1 MQDAV
6 INIDDLIH
14 ARSVEDIRREFKAT
28 WNESIRDSLVRSVC
42 AFANDLLNLNGGYII
57 LGIETT
63 DQGYPILPPRGL
75 GELDIDRV
83 QRELLGQCNRI
94 DPDFR
99 PLVFPA
105 IYQERSILIVW
116 APGGDNRPY
125 QAPRRSAAGERAFY
139 VRQGSE
145 TVEAR
150 GEILSQ
156 LLAHA
161 ARIPFDDRRSL
172 VSTVEDISP
181 TLVRRFLYNVRSAL
195 IRPGTNVADLDLYHK
210 MRLVVPV
217 NDYYVPR
224 NAAVLFFHEAPE
236 NFFRGAQIEVVQ
248 FGDDTGGDLI
258 EERTITGPLN
268 EQVKLTVDY
277 LNSMADVMLRK
288 RPGEAEVDR
297 TVAYPYE
304 AMEEAVV
311 NAVYHRSY
319 DSNPEPIKI
328 YMYPDRMEIISYP
341 GPLQGIEQHHLAK
354 DGTVPPIPA
363 RNRRIGEFLKELR
376 LAEGR
381 GTGLP
386 KIRRRMAENGSPEP
400 QFDFDVGRTYFRVTL
415 PAHPRYKVI
424 HAIREAALLWSTGDR
439 QAALEH
445 LSSVYEAQ
453 KGSGALAGRLID
465 YLAANDDLKAS
476 EHVLDQFTSQPL
488 KTEFAQPY
496 LAYAKALLDRNQS
509 AAARRV
515 LSELSSSGSTEDE
528 LEVAILLK
536 RSRDFRGAHALFLQM
551 HGDMQD
557 DPKFLHEF
565 SQTKISL
572 AKQLRRGDNAAK
584 RRLNRDAEELL
595 RRAIQLATDPT
606 REAWCWF
613 ELAGTLNWLRAPSAD
628 VEMAFLTAMS
638 VKPEEQH
645 FKQNYENWKGR
656 QP

>member
-1 MQDAV
+1 MQGAV
-6 INIDDLIH
+6 FNIDDLIH

-28 WNESIRDSLVRSVC
+28 WNEYIKDSFVRSVC

-63 DQGYPILPPRGL
+63 NQGHPILPPRGL
-75 GELDIDRV
+75 DELNIDLV
-83 QRELLGQCNRI
+83 QRELVGQCNRI
-94 DPDFR
+94 DPAFQ

-105 IYQERSILIVW
+105 TYQDRSILVVW

-125 QAPRRSAAGERAFY
+125 QAPKRAAGGDRAFY
-139 VRQGSE
+139 VRRGSE
-145 TVEAR
+145 TVEAK
-150 GEILSQ
+150 GEILNQ
-156 LLAHA
+156 LLAQA

-181 TLVRRFLYNVRSAL
+181 TLVRRFLYDVRSAL
-195 IRPGTNVADLDLYHK
+195 VRGGANVADLDLYRQ

-217 NDYYVPR
+217 NGHYVPR
-224 NAAVLFFHEAPE
+224 NAAVLFFNEAPE
-236 NFFRGAQIEVVQ
+236 SFFRGAQVEVVQ
-248 FGDDTGGDLI
+248 FGDDSGGNLI

-354 DGTVPPIPA
+354 GSSVPPIPA

-400 QFDFDVGRTYFRVTL
+400 QFDFDGGRTYFRVTL

-424 HAIREAALLWSTGDR
+424 HAIREGALLWSTGER

-445 LSSVYEAQ
+445 LSRAYEAQ
-453 KGSGALAGRLID
+453 KGSGALASRLID
-465 YLAANDDLKAS
+465 YLAANDDLTAS
-476 EHVLDQFTSQPL
+476 EDIFGEFASQPI

-496 LAYAKALLDRNQS
+496 LAYAKALLDRNQP
-509 AAARRV
+509 ANARRV
-515 LSELSSSGSTEDE
+515 LSDLSSSGSTEDK
-528 LEVAILLK
+528 LEIAILLK
-536 RSRDFRGAHALFLQM
+536 RSRDFRGAHSLFLQM
-551 HGDMQD
+551 HADMQD

-565 SQTKISL
+565 AQSKISL
-572 AKQLRRGDNAAK
+572 ARQIRRRDIAAK
-584 RRLNRDAEELL
+584 TRLNKDAEELL

-613 ELAGTLNWLRAPSAD
+613 ELAGTLRWLRASSTD
-628 VEMAFLTAMS
+628 VEQAFLTAMS
-638 VKPEEQH
+638 LKPKEQH
-645 FKQNYENWKGR
+645 FKDLYEEWKSQ